1 MKKTYIN
8 PETNVVLVEAQL
20 MQTES
25 FGDGPKDGSEAV
37 SRRRGRNVWDEE
49 EELDEEEDY

>member
-8 PETNVVLVEAQL
+8 PETNVVLVQAQL

-25 FGDGPKDGSEAV
+25 WGEGQRPGSEAV
-37 SRRRGRNVWDEE
+37 SRRGYSVWDDEE
-49 EELDEEEDY
+49 ENDEDED

>member
-25 FGDGPKDGSEAV
+25 WGEGQRPGSEAV
-37 SRRRGRNVWDEE
+37 SRRRGYSVWDDEE
-49 EELDEEEDY
+49 NLDEEENY

>member
-25 FGDGPKDGSEAV
+25 WGKGSKDGSEAV
-37 SRRRGRNVWDEE
+37 SRRRGHSVWD
-49 EELDEEEDY
+49 DEDEFEDEDY